1 MHIFFS
7 QTAVQILD
15 CMRFCRWWLRVAND
29 RQLRPVFLFREAI
42 VPIDFNYCI
51 PAMPLPMDS
60 HHRSIAW
67 LKPLV
72 EQVLSRPRVP
82 ASEIVGSTQLFGFQD
97 DMQHCPLLIHTTL
110 HLSINVPQNHRHL
123 TLRMRNLRVVRK
135 CERCH
140 NADALFLSPAKPVE
154 CAKAR

>member
-1 MHIFFS
+1 VLISFS
-7 QTAVQILD
+7 QTAMQILD

-29 RQLRPVFLFREAI
+29 PQLRPVFLFREAI
-42 VPIDFNYCI
+42 VPIDFNYRI
-51 PAMPLPMDS
+51 PAMPLPTDS

-67 LKPLV
+67 LQQLL
-72 EQVLSRPRVP
+72 EQVLSRSQVS
-82 ASEIVGSTQLFGFQD
+82 ASEIVGITQLFGFQD
-97 DMQHCPLLIHTTL
+97 DMEPCPSLLNTTL

-135 CERCH
+135 YKRCH
-140 NADALFLSPAKPVE
+140 NADALFLLVAKPVE